1 MNNNESNVPY
11 LNPNTATAPR
21 KTISISIAD
30 QPERFNSLHWI
41 FAPLASTKPN
51 YPEYL
56 VTLTGAVRFDDDIEA
71 SPFTGWWSR
80 DLMVEAPFQLK
91 EFNETIEGKPYRA
104 FILQQ
109 WTILVSVGGIGMSTA
124 ANSEWYVNG
133 FGLDKDFLVQALQK
147 NHGMSDTVKF
157 WVTTRVSDKSIM
169 YSVCYQINLK
179 GYLI

>member
-1 MNNNESNVPY
+1 
-11 LNPNTATAPR
+11 
-21 KTISISIAD
+21 
-30 QPERFNSLHWI
+30 
-41 FAPLASTKPN
+41 
-51 YPEYL
+51 
-56 VTLTGAVRFDDDIEA
+56 
-71 SPFTGWWSR
+71 
-80 DLMVEAPFQLK
+80 MVEAPFQLK

-124 ANSEWYVNG
+124 ATSEWYVNG

-157 WVTTRVSDKSIM
+157 WVTTRVSDWSFM